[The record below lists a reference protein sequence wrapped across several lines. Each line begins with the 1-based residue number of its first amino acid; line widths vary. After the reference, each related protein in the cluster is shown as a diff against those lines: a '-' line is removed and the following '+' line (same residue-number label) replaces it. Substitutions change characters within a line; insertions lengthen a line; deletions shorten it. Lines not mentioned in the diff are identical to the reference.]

1 MATARQKS
9 SARKN
14 IRKARKARRTKS
26 ATRRASTRTKTSPRS
41 KTRTKARAKPAKA
54 KPRAKST
61 ARRTKSTAEAASRRT
76 KSAARR
82 RGFFHIE
89 VQPREAFVAFKI
101 QNIGGEGGIERIA
114 GKRAGGSWSTQEWLI
129 AKDQAH
135 VERGTLIGDTV
146 DARRVLTM
154 LGSEP
159 RRIKADR
166 FSIHGHTGMPADIS
180 PTLAPRRGG
189 LTNVQ
194 APQKGRKWS

>member
-9 SARKN
+9 AARKS
-14 IRKARKARRTKS
+14 IRKAPKARRTKS
-26 ATRRASTRTKTSPRS
+26 ATKRTAARTKTRAKITARS
-41 KTRTKARAKPAKA
+41 KARTKSPVRTKTTKT

-61 ARRTKSTAEAASRRT
+61 ARRRT

-89 VQPREAFVAFKI
+89 VQPKEAFVEFKT
-101 QNIGGEGGIERIA
+101 QDVGGKSGIERVA
-114 GKRAGGSWSTQEWLI
+114 GKRAGGAWSTQEWLI
-129 AKDQAH
+129 AKNQAH
-135 VERGTLIGDTV
+135 VERGMLIGDTV

-159 RRIKADR
+159 RHIKADR
-166 FSIHGHTGMPADIS
+166 FTIHGHTGVPADVS
-180 PTLAPRRGG
+180 PTLAPRRAG

>member
-9 SARKN
+9 AARKTV
-14 IRKARKARRTKS
+14 RKARKV
-26 ATRRASTRTKTSPRS
+26 
-41 KTRTKARAKPAKA
+41 
-54 KPRAKST
+54 
-61 ARRTKSTAEAASRRT
+61 RRTKSTTRQSSARTKTAARAKTKIRAKTKPRAKATARRRT
-76 KSAARR
+76 KSAAKP

-89 VQPREAFVAFKI
+89 VQPKEAFVEFKT
-101 QNIGGEGGIERIA
+101 QDIGSEGGIERVA

-159 RRIKADR
+159 RHIKADR
-166 FSIHGHTGMPADIS
+166 FTIHGHTGMPADVS
-180 PTLAPRRGG
+180 PTLAPRRAG